1 MAFIPLKVIRR
12 DSDAVLGVDGESQ
25 TLIAN
30 SVGRLKVS
38 QWPGAFTA
46 TSGSIVAATTVVGP
60 VDVSRAGAASVSVT
74 GTFTGV
80 NFIFEVSNDAG
91 VSFVAIPA
99 QRVDTGAMSTTSGVV
114 ATNNIM
120 WDVTPFLGV
129 TLFRVRATAWVSG
142 SAVITI
148 VPGAIAVENVVQLAP
163 STNAI
168 GSVTGTVTANQGSLL
183 IPTTIFVNSA
193 ATTNATVIKASGGT
207 LYSLNINNINAAA
220 RFVKIY
226 NLAVAPTVGT
236 SVPSITIPVPPS
248 SATSF
253 TFGAIG
259 VRFGTGI
266 SLAITGLATDAD
278 ATVVAASEIKVIA
291 SFI

>member
-12 DSDAVLGVDGESQ
+12 DSDAVLGADGESQ
-25 TLIAN
+25 TLTQN

-38 QWPGAFTA
+38 QWPGAFNA
-46 TSGSIVAATTVVGP
+46 TSGSIVAATTIIGP
-60 VDVSRAGAASVSVT
+60 VDISRAGAATVSVS

-80 NFIFEVSNDAG
+80 NFVFEVSNDAG
-91 VSFVAIPA
+91 LTYIAMPA
-99 QRVDTGAMSTTSGVV
+99 QRIDTGGFVTSTGVIATSNL
-114 ATNNIM
+114 A
-120 WDVTPFLGV
+120 WDVTPFIGV
-129 TLFRVRATAWVSG
+129 GLFRVRATAWVSG

-148 VPGAIAVENVVQLAP
+148 VPGAVAVENIVQVAP

-168 GSVTGTVTANQGSLL
+168 GTVVSNQGSLL
-183 IPTTIFVNSA
+183 IPTTVFVNSA

-291 SFI
+291 SII